1 MRNSA
6 EVVHAEISLNG
17 TKSDDEKGG
26 EGEERR
32 GGGGREG
39 REGEGGGERVI
50 NKEER
55 KDGKGTSQRQSFIS
69 SRRQSVLLQRKSAL
83 DMAGY
88 VIIYYA
94 VRHSLFSFLWLI
106 RFQRCSILQFII
118 TLVVYS
124 VSIWWKLYTP
134 S

>member
-32 GGGGREG
+32 GGGRGG
-39 REGEGGGERVI
+39 REGEGGGERAI
-50 NKEER
+50 DKEER

-88 VIIYYA
+88 VIIHYA

-106 RFQRCSILQFII
+106 RFQCCPIL
-118 TLVVYS
+118 
-124 VSIWWKLYTP
+124 
-134 S
+134 

>member
-6 EVVHAEISLNG
+6 AVVHAEISLTG

-26 EGEERR
+26 GEEEER
-32 GGGGREG
+32 GGGGGVGERE
-39 REGEGGGERVI
+39 EEGGGERVRD
-50 NKEER
+50 KEER

-88 VIIYYA
+88 VIIFYA

-106 RFQRCSILQFII
+106 RFQRCSIL
-118 TLVVYS
+118 
-124 VSIWWKLYTP
+124 
-134 S
+134 

>member
-32 GGGGREG
+32 GGGE
-39 REGEGGGERVI
+39 REGECGGERATD
-50 NKEER
+50 KEER

-106 RFQRCSILQFII
+106 RFQCCPIL
-118 TLVVYS
+118 
-124 VSIWWKLYTP
+124 
-134 S
+134 